1 MSAQVLHNRA
11 PLISAALFL
20 AAALLCWM
28 LIASHLPKLLEP
40 TGSYDVE
47 RMIALY
53 STLPRMVTALL
64 CGAALSLSGVLLQIV
79 LRNPLASPTT
89 LGVSAGAHL
98 ALVLATLFA
107 PVLIAFSR
115 DLVAAAGS
123 VVAAGLVFALVARRN
138 FSPFTL
144 ILGGLVVSLYCGA
157 AATLLVLLNDRYLA
171 SLFIWGAGSLSQQD
185 WTIPLGLAPK
195 LAALG
200 VAAVLLLRPL
210 AVLNVGDDAAR
221 ALGAKP
227 GLLRA
232 LTVAVATGLAAL
244 VTSAVGVIG
253 FIGLAAPALARIA
266 GARTIPSQMLWSTLI
281 GGSLLFLTDN
291 AIQVLAGS
299 LSNFV
304 PTGAV
309 TALFGSPLLLL
320 LLGRIKSVSAPE
332 SPPQA
337 IKRWSLP
344 QIPTL
349 FIAFFGPACLFVL
362 AILFGKNADGS
373 WGFIAASPAFD
384 MLLDLRAPRSLSAAA
399 AGAMLAVA
407 GVILQR
413 LSGNDMAS
421 PEVLGVSSGAMLGLA
436 FGVFFIAP
444 SQTVPL
450 VITGSIGA
458 LVIMSLVLFI
468 NRKSGFQAERMVLA
482 GIAFTALLDAFV
494 GALAAT
500 GDPRSLLLLRW
511 MSGSTYGADF
521 SAASLLTYLA
531 VLLIAATLLLV
542 RWVDLL
548 ELGAGT
554 ADALGVPVKRAR
566 GLLFCLAGLLTA
578 AATLSVGPLSFIGLM
593 APHIARQLGFTRA
606 RGQLLVSISAGATL
620 MLIADWIGRYGY
632 FPFEMPSGLISAL
645 VGTPF
650 LMLLL
655 SRRSAQ

>member
-1 MSAQVLHNRA
+1 MSVHTMSNRA
-11 PLISAALFL
+11 PLISAGLFL
-20 AAALLCWM
+20 AAAFLCW
-28 LIASHLPKLLEP
+28 LLLSSHLPTLLLQP
-40 TGSYDVE
+40 DGYDVE
-47 RMIALY
+47 RMITLY
-53 STLPRMVTALL
+53 STLPRMATALL

-107 PVLIAFSR
+107 PALISFSR

-123 VVAAGLVFALVARRN
+123 AVAAGLVFALVARRN
-138 FSPFTL
+138 FSPVTL

-157 AATLLVLLNDRYLA
+157 AATLLVLLNDRFLA

-185 WTIPLGLAPK
+185 WSIPVGLAPK
-195 LAALG
+195 F
-200 VAAVLLLRPL
+200 AVLALATLFLLRPL
-210 AVLNVGDDAAR
+210 AVLNVGDEAAR
-221 ALGAKP
+221 ALGGRP
-227 GLLRA
+227 ELLRA
-232 LTVAVATGLAAL
+232 LTVAIAIGLAAL

-253 FIGLAAPALARIA
+253 FIGLAAPALARIS
-266 GARTIPSQMLWSTLI
+266 GARTIGSQVLWSTLI
-281 GGSLLFLTDN
+281 GSSLLFLTDN
-291 AIQVLAGS
+291 ALQVLAGS

-320 LLGRIKSVSAPE
+320 LLGRIKTAAVPE
-332 SPPQA
+332 SPPEVA
-337 IKRWSLP
+337 KRWSISLR
-344 QIPTL
+344 PTL
-349 FIAFFGPACLFVL
+349 FLVALVPASMLAL
-362 AILFGKNADGS
+362 AILVGRDADGS
-373 WGFIAASPAFD
+373 WGLLTSNPAYD
-384 MLLDLRAPRSLSAAA
+384 MLLDLRVPRSLNAAA

-444 SQTVPL
+444 GQTVSL
-450 VITGSIGA
+450 VVAGSIGA
-458 LVIMSLVLFI
+458 LLIMSLVLLI
-468 NRKSGFQAERMVLA
+468 NRRTGFQAEGMVLA
-482 GIAFTALLDAFV
+482 GIAFTALLDAFI

-500 GDPRSLLLLRW
+500 GDLRSLLLLRW
-511 MSGSTYGADF
+511 MSGSTYGADWQV
-521 SAASLLTYLA
+521 A
-531 VLLIAATLLLV
+531 VLLMCFAVVLILAALALF
-542 RWVDLL
+542 RWIDLL
-548 ELGAGT
+548 ELGAG
-554 ADALGVPVKRAR
+554 AANALGVPVKPAR

-593 APHIARQLGFTRA
+593 SPHIARQLGFTRA
-606 RGQLLVSISAGATL
+606 LGQLLVSISAGASL
-620 MLIADWIGRYGY
+620 MLLADWIGRYGY

-650 LMLLL
+650 LMILL
-655 SRRSAQ
+655 SRRQA